1 MMGLEFEV
9 SPGEAV
15 GMLAAQSVIEPITQE
30 LLRLF
35 HKGGMDSGLAL
46 EELPRLTAIL
56 MARKQSAYTDRIFC
70 AYAKEGIES
79 ARNAIVDELVDIFV
93 PLEDVKI
100 NKRHL
105 QLIADAMTQDG
116 EVRGIHTLILK
127 RSVLGRTA
135 SHAANRHLVAAAIS
149 GEKDYLTGNTEN
161 IIVGRQIPVG
171 TGSVRLSADESSHE
185 LRSRSRPDE
194 PEFEEEQEGEPEYAT
209 IIMKVG
215 KNLGSRNPTWH
226 NAYRNLLMRKRPLSR
241 PDYKSERNFY
251 NANSILRLVCGK
263 FNVPGEMKEG
273 IAILYRKCINSRL
286 TNGRDTYAMAVAVVS
301 IVCKEWGVER
311 DVDSI
316 ARELDVKTERIDSCI
331 RIIRGRVGYKA

>member
-15 GMLAAQSVIEPITQE
+15 GMLAAQSVVEPITQE

-35 HKGGMDSGLAL
+35 HKGGMDSRLAL

-56 MARKQSAYTDRIFC
+56 MARKRSAYTDRILG
-70 AYAKEGIES
+70 AYAKEGIEA
-79 ARNAIVDELVDIFV
+79 ARNAIVEELAEIFV
-93 PLEDVKI
+93 PLDDVGI
-100 NKRHL
+100 DKRHL
-105 QLIADAMTQDG
+105 QLIADAMTQSG

-127 RSVLGRTA
+127 RSALGRAA
-135 SHAANRHLVAAAIS
+135 SYAANRHLVAAAVS

-161 IIVGRQIPVG
+161 ILVGRQIPVG
-171 TGSVRLSADESSHE
+171 TGSVRLSVDESSHE
-185 LRSRSRPDE
+185 LRNRIRPGE
-194 PEFEEEQEGEPEYAT
+194 PEFEVEEEGEPEYAT
-209 IIMKVG
+209 IIMKAG

-226 NAYRNLLMRKRPLSR
+226 NAYRDLLSRKRSPNR
-241 PDYKSERNFY
+241 PDYRAERNFY
-251 NANSILRLVCGK
+251 NANSVLRLVCGK
-263 FNVPGEMKEG
+263 FDVPQEMKEG

-311 DVDSI
+311 DADRI

-331 RIIRGRVGYKA
+331 RAIRGRMGYKA